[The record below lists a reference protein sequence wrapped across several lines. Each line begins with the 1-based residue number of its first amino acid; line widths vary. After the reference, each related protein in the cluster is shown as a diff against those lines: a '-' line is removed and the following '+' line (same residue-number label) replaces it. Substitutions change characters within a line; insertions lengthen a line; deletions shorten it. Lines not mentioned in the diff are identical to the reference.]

1 MTSRTKRAKH
11 VEIER
16 RYAWH
21 ARRQGAK
28 YPALRRAE
36 LVRVFRGRLGGEMR
50 RAELDRHIMAATGD
64 DWASCGARILG
75 GRINLTLEERMQ
87 YDVRTIQ
94 ASDVTRA
101 QARAAYAALR
111 KQRDK
116 ERKRRDRARKMED
129 RNMSRD
135 LSVRQ
140 ETLFDLL
147 QRSGHAMDVRTLATA
162 VRNFPTWKRPDGR
175 RLKPAS
181 LRTLVHREL
190 DMLARQGKI
199 RESRKVNRHGVAE
212 RRIQAVA
219 NSMCGQESVSVNTI
233 TEGVITRRGQRS
245 TDEIITSRVNKK
257 TSAHPLSLMQRLK
270 PTGRPVQQVAVR

>member
-1 MTSRTKRAKH
+1 MTKMTKRRRVSEADQRAKH
-11 VEIER
+11 TEIEL

-50 RAELDRHIMAATGD
+50 RAELDRHIIAAAGD
-64 DWASCGARILG
+64 DWASCGAWTLG
-75 GRINLTLEERMQ
+75 GRINLTLEERMG

-101 QARAAYAALR
+101 QAREAYAARR

-129 RNMSRD
+129 RKMSRD

-140 ETLFDLL
+140 ETLFNLL
-147 QRSGHAMDVRTLATA
+147 QRNGHPMDVRALVTA
-162 VRNFPTWKRPDGR
+162 VRNFPTWRRPDGR

-190 DMLARQGKI
+190 DMLASQGRI
-199 RESRKVNRHGVAE
+199 REESRKVNRHGVAE
-212 RRIQAVA
+212 RRIQAVEKPA

-245 TDEIITSRVNKK
+245 ADEIITSRVNKK
-257 TSAHPLSLMQRLK
+257 N
-270 PTGRPVQQVAVR
+270 VRT